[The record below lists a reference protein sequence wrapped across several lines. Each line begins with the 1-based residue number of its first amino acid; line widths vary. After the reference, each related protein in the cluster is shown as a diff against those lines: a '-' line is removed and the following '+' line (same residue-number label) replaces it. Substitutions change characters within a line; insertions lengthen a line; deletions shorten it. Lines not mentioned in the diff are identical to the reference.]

1 MRFPSRYG
9 RSSRPCITNLGMI
22 HMHKDGKKKSEGVR
36 GHTGSALDMVENV
49 SDGNWYGSD

>member
-1 MRFPSRYG
+1 
-9 RSSRPCITNLGMI
+9 
-22 HMHKDGKKKSEGVR
+22 MHKDGKKKSEGVR